1 VSDSA
6 GPAGP
11 AGPAVS
17 IYGGAL
23 GELDRID
30 QAVYRAIAATPSPR
44 LDLGLRRLS
53 SAADHSKLWLVVAAG
68 LALAPGR
75 PRRAAVVGVAS
86 IALASAT
93 ANLVGKGLLRRAR
106 PDRAGLGWPAGRR
119 VTMPGSTSFPSG
131 HAASAFAFA
140 TAVGDALPVAWL
152 PLHALAAAVS
162 YSRVH
167 TGVHYP
173 ADVLVGS
180 LMGTAA
186 AVTIR
191 YTTHALTHRKASP
204 VQPGGPTMS
213 GSAGT
218 GLSADTKRERGWK
231 RR

>member
-1 VSDSA
+1 VHED
-6 GPAGP
+6 PAGP
-11 AGPAVS
+11 AVPAVS
-17 IYGGAL
+17 IYGGVL
-23 GELDRID
+23 GELDQLD

-44 LDLGLRRLS
+44 LDLVLRRLS
-53 SAADHSKLWLVVAAG
+53 SAADHSKLWLAVAAG

-106 PDRAGLGWPAGRR
+106 PDRAGVNVPTGRL
-119 VTMPGSTSFPSG
+119 VKMPGSTSFPSG
-131 HAASAFAFA
+131 HSASAFAFA
-140 TAVGDALPVAWL
+140 TAVGDELPVAWL
-152 PLHALAAAVS
+152 PLHAVAAAVT

-180 LMGTAA
+180 LMGTGA

-191 YTTHALTHRKASP
+191 YTTHALTRARSD
-204 VQPGGPTMS
+204 G
-213 GSAGT
+213 A
-218 GLSADTKRERGWK
+218 
-231 RR
+231 